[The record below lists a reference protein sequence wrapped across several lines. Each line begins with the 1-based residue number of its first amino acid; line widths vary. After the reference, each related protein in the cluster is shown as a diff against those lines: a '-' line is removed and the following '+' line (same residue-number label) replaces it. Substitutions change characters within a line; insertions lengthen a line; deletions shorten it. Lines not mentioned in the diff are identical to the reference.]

1 MSNIP
6 NVKRYEMTY
15 TNNAQLSYPTKVR
28 KEERYEERGLA
39 QGKKKRE
46 IRMIGTLEISRRE
59 EKNEREEEEG

>member
-15 TNNAQLSYPTKVR
+15 TNAQLSYPTKVR
-28 KEERYEERGLA
+28 KEERYKERGSA
-39 QGKKKRE
+39 EGKKKRE

-59 EKNEREEEEG
+59 EKKEREEEEG